1 MYLDNIGRIW
11 FGIEIPPDNKN
22 PHSVFGGLLKSIIG
36 EADSSD
42 EDGEYVGRNAAPPD
56 LD

>member
-11 FGIEIPPDNKN
+11 FGIEIPQETKN
-22 PHSVFGGLLKSIIG
+22 SGSLIGGLLKSIIG
-36 EADSSD
+36 EAESSD
-42 EDGEYVGRNAAPPD
+42 DEGDLGANCSAPD